1 MLSIILKRKI
11 RFDCIPPMSDNRSRI
26 VYSMRLISVLSKSIS
41 KLKAMIIPGFLS
53 SALEN

>member
-11 RFDCIPPMSDNRSRI
+11 RLDYIPPMSDNKSRI
-26 VYSMRLISVLSKSIS
+26 VYSMRLISVESKSIS
-41 KLKAMIIPGFLS
+41 KLSAITTPGNLS